1 MEYSGRQQLEFLLKD
16 ANEKISTNLKVI
28 SLYKDATISID
39 SSIAELIQL
48 TALWMV
54 QKKRIEAV
62 LKSLP
67 PD

>member
-16 ANEKISTNLKVI
+16 TNEKISINLKII

>member
-39 SSIAELIQL
+39 SRIAELIQL

>member
-39 SSIAELIQL
+39 SSIAELIQV

-54 QKKRIEAV
+54 QRKRIET
-62 LKSLP
+62 LLETLP
-67 PD
+67 

>member
-1 MEYSGRQQLEFLLKD
+1 MEYSGRQQLEILLMET
-16 ANEKISTNLKVI
+16 NERISTNLKVI
-28 SLYKDATISID
+28 SRYKDATISID
-39 SSIAELIQL
+39 SSIAELIQV

>member
-1 MEYSGRQQLEFLLKD
+1 MEYSGRQQLEILLMET
-16 ANEKISTNLKVI
+16 NERISTNLKVI
-28 SLYKDATISID
+28 SRYKDAIISID
-39 SSIAELIQL
+39 SNMAELIQI

>member
-39 SSIAELIQL
+39 SSIAELIQV

-54 QKKRIEAV
+54 QKKRIET
-62 LKSLP
+62 LLESLP
-67 PD
+67 

>member
-16 ANEKISTNLKVI
+16 ANEKISTNLKAI

-39 SSIAELIQL
+39 SSIAELIQV

-54 QKKRIEAV
+54 QKKRIET
-62 LKSLP
+62 LLESLP
-67 PD
+67 

>member
-28 SLYKDATISID
+28 SPYKDATISID
-39 SSIAELIQL
+39 SSIAELIQV

-54 QKKRIEAV
+54 QKKRIET
-62 LKSLP
+62 LLESLP
-67 PD
+67 

>member
-16 ANEKISTNLKVI
+16 TNEKISINLNII

-39 SSIAELIQL
+39 SKIAELIQL

>member
-1 MEYSGRQQLEFLLKD
+1 MEYSGRQQLEILLMET
-16 ANEKISTNLKVI
+16 NERISTNLKVI
-28 SLYKDATISID
+28 SRYKDATISID
-39 SSIAELIQL
+39 SSIAELIQV

-54 QKKRIEAV
+54 QRKRIEAV

>member
-1 MEYSGRQQLEFLLKD
+1 MEYSGRQKLEFLLKD
-16 ANEKISTNLKVI
+16 TNEKISINLEII

>member
-1 MEYSGRQQLEFLLKD
+1 MEYSGRQQLEILLMET
-16 ANEKISTNLKVI
+16 NERISTNLKVI
-28 SLYKDATISID
+28 SSYKDAIISID
-39 SSIAELIQL
+39 SSVAELIQI

>member
-16 ANEKISTNLKVI
+16 TNEKISINLKII

-54 QKKRIEAV
+54 RRKRIET
-62 LKSLP
+62 LLEFLP
-67 PD
+67 

>member
-39 SSIAELIQL
+39 SSIAELIQV

-54 QKKRIEAV
+54 QKKRIETL

-67 PD
+67 

>member
-16 ANEKISTNLKVI
+16 TNEKISINLKII

-39 SSIAELIQL
+39 SRIAELIQL

>member
-39 SSIAELIQL
+39 SSIAELIQV
-48 TALWMV
+48 TALCMV
-54 QKKRIEAV
+54 QKKRIET
-62 LKSLP
+62 LLETLP
-67 PD
+67 

>member
-16 ANEKISTNLKVI
+16 TNEEISINLKII

-39 SSIAELIQL
+39 SSIAELIQV

>member
-1 MEYSGRQQLEFLLKD
+1 MEYSGRQQLEILLMET
-16 ANEKISTNLKVI
+16 NERVSTNLKVI
-28 SLYKDATISID
+28 SRYKDATISID
-39 SSIAELIQL
+39 SSIAELIQV

>member
-39 SSIAELIQL
+39 SSIAELIQV

-54 QKKRIEAV
+54 QKKRIET
-62 LKSLP
+62 LLETLP
-67 PD
+67 

>member
-16 ANEKISTNLKVI
+16 TNEKISINLKII

-39 SSIAELIQL
+39 SRIAELIQL

-67 PD
+67 PA

>member
-16 ANEKISTNLKVI
+16 TNEKISINLEII

-39 SSIAELIQL
+39 SSIAELIQV

-54 QKKRIEAV
+54 QKKRIET
-62 LKSLP
+62 LLESLP
-67 PD
+67 

>member
-16 ANEKISTNLKVI
+16 TNEKISINLKII

-39 SSIAELIQL
+39 SSIAELIQV

-54 QKKRIEAV
+54 QKKRIET
-62 LKSLP
+62 LLETLP
-67 PD
+67 

>member
-39 SSIAELIQL
+39 SSIAELIQV

-54 QKKRIEAV
+54 QKKRIEM
-62 LKSLP
+62 LLETLP
-67 PD
+67 

>member
-28 SLYKDATISID
+28 SLYKDATISVD
-39 SSIAELIQL
+39 SSIAELIQV

-54 QKKRIEAV
+54 QKKRIET
-62 LKSLP
+62 LLETLP
-67 PD
+67 

>member
-1 MEYSGRQQLEFLLKD
+1 MEYSGRQQLEILLMET
-16 ANEKISTNLKVI
+16 NERISTNLKVI
-28 SLYKDATISID
+28 SRYKDAIISID
-39 SSIAELIQL
+39 SNLAELIQI

-62 LKSLP
+62 LKYLP